1 MNRKP
6 ALPHSREQKLS
17 SGTYRVKAAKPKVPV
32 AGVDYPGTLAELHEL
47 YGDEASCQAAVEK
60 LRWPRG
66 YVCPQC
72 SARTDPFTAGR
83 LLGCPLCGHIGAATA
98 QSVLRGTLIP
108 LALWFQAFWEV
119 TSTES
124 GTNPA
129 ALQRTLDLPD
139 LRSAWD
145 CLARVRQAM
154 TAASQD
160 LLRGEVEVARSHVE
174 IMGDRGTYAEPV
186 MVAVAVQRAGGAM
199 ARVRIRV
206 LPVMTMRTMVEFV
219 SDTVAPGA
227 TIRTGAW
234 TGYKP
239 LSKAGYVHQV
249 SVRPREDGGCD
260 AELRDAQHI
269 MDVLRL
275 WLYGTRVVT
284 RARLE
289 HYLDEFV
296 FRFER
301 RRCSH
306 GLLFYHLVRA
316 AIPAERDAGVEPNA
330 DVVRRAIG

>member
-6 ALPHSREQKLS
+6 TLPHPREAKLS
-17 SGTYRVKAAKPKVPV
+17 SGTYQVAKPKAPV
-32 AGVDYPGTLAELHEL
+32 GGVDYPRSLAELL
-47 YGDEASCQAAVEK
+47 VLFGDDASCQAAAEK

-72 SARTDPFTAGR
+72 AARTTPFSAGR
-83 LLGCPLCGHIGAATA
+83 LLGCPLCGHIGAVTA
-98 QSVLRGTLIP
+98 QSALRGTLLP
-108 LALWFQAFWEV
+108 LELWFRAFWEV
-119 TSTES
+119 ASTES

-129 ALQRTLDLPD
+129 LLQQALDLPD
-139 LRSAWD
+139 LRSTWD

-154 TAASQD
+154 ATASQEP
-160 LLRGEVEVARSHVE
+160 LRGEVEVARSHVE

-186 MVAVAVQRAGGAM
+186 MVALAVQRSGGAM

-206 LPVMTMRTMVEFV
+206 LPVMTMRSMVEFV
-219 SDTVAPGA
+219 SDTVALGA
-227 TIRTGAW
+227 TVRTGAW

-239 LSKAGYVHQV
+239 LAKAGYEHQV
-249 SVRPREDGGCD
+249 SLRPREDGGSD
-260 AELRDAQHI
+260 TELRDAQHM

-301 RRCSH
+301 RRCSQ
-306 GLLFYHLVRA
+306 GLLFYHLLRA
-316 AIPAERDAGVEPNA
+316 AIPAEREQGTEADASTA
-330 DVVRRAIG
+330 QRALG